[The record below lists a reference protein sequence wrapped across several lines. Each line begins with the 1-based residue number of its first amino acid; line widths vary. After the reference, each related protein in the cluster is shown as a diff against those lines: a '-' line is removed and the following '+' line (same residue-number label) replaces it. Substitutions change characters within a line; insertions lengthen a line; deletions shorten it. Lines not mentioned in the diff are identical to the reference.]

1 MKILFQA
8 NRVYR
13 AFART
18 VKWMTASV
26 AGLFVIAF
34 LLIQIPSIQNYI
46 GQKIIASVSKDLN
59 TRITVSEVAFNF
71 HSARLS
77 ELTLYDQE
85 NDTLLSSDQLLVDY
99 NLLPILSNNFR
110 FGEII
115 IDRPSVHLKR
125 NRDSLENYA
134 FLLKYFGG
142 SEKEGS
148 LAEKNNKSKA
158 KLKIKS
164 IGIRHASFRMNDQV
178 TGASLAYR
186 DDFLHIELSR
196 IDLENKSLEIQSL
209 DVERPRIERKY
220 IAKNSVNDSMT
231 STWPIEIPWD
241 IKLNSLSVH
250 EGQLLSKTPGAPPM
264 PSGIN
269 PADLNISGIDI
280 RINGIEFLNDSLS
293 CEIENI
299 ALQEQS
305 GFRIDSLSG
314 MIEAGKK
321 KIVFRD
327 AWIQTPNSLLK
338 EDISIGLPGQTSTED
353 FFQELAFD
361 VEFHESK
368 LAQEDIL
375 YFTAPVNAP
384 KKDIQLDGRI
394 YGQLSNLHGRDLDL
408 SYGKVTRFQGDFTI
422 MGLPNPEET
431 FLDMSIHHFQSDYY
445 ELNQLLRFAELPPN
459 TKKLG
464 VSTFKGNFTGFLTDF
479 VAYGTLNTAIGRLE
493 SDINMKIPA
502 QGEPSY
508 SGTLLVKDFDAGYYL
523 DDPNM
528 GRLSFNGHVSGE
540 SFDRDK
546 LKAHIDGKVQLI
558 EYLGYAYR
566 DIIFAGEVEKRF
578 LSGQL
583 TIKDPNADLDFNGTV
598 DFKTETP
605 RFSATA
611 DIRNL
616 NTKPLGL
623 STEKWKIRSRVT
635 ADIRGIDIDD
645 LVGEIVMR
653 NTEAYA
659 HNSFFNLGTISLRSE
674 NYSLG
679 KRMILES
686 KIADARIDGNFK
698 ISTLA
703 PAFLSYLSNYYPSL
717 LDIEEQ
723 PAEGQDFMFEL
734 LVKKTNNF
742 TDLLLPD
749 VKGLEGIHISG
760 NFNSLYKRL
769 ILTANVP
776 RLRYRNLQ
784 LKNFDLYAHSTDD
797 TLYFDTQTDEL
808 AFNKQLRAAQVIHG
822 YVNSDKAFLNLKAFE
837 NELANQLLA
846 NLVLSNSGDSL
857 ELKIVS
863 STLKMAGKEWEINSE
878 NSLFYYDR
886 NLYARKLEF
895 KSGDEKIEIRNIES
909 NGEQSVSGLTARME
923 NVELGYWMDI
933 ANVLPYHLD
942 GNIRGEINVF
952 DLFEPA
958 PHMQSNLKIDA
969 FQIES
974 EDLGELSLETTL
986 NTGDM
991 LLHLDAQLAAQEGTA
1006 SASGSINVSSQALD
1020 LDVTA
1025 NNAPFRILEPFLT
1038 GILTEMQGVVN
1049 GRAHLGGTALKP
1061 DMQGNMLVSNAE
1073 ATLDY
1078 LKSRYYFDPLPIEFT
1093 NQSIYLKE
1101 SQFRDAP
1108 GSEASRALI
1117 GGEIFMKNFN
1127 ELEFRDF
1134 YVYTDHDF
1142 KFMETTESDNEY
1154 FYGTAYG
1161 KGIVLINGPINFLDI
1176 YINAV
1181 SDPGTQVSIPIQY
1194 ESGVSQYQ
1202 FVRFVNHR
1210 EIESKEKKADESI
1223 PIWLVNF
1230 TMDLDI
1236 TPAAEIQLI
1245 FDEKAGDIIKGR
1257 GEGSLKL
1264 KFNSEFDFEMY
1275 GGISI
1280 EEGEYLFTLQD
1291 IINKKFELEPG
1302 GTITWSGDPYGA
1314 NLNLIAKYSRKVS
1327 AYNLVSDLLDQL
1339 SSTEL
1344 QAVKKP
1350 GIYTV
1355 LLHMQG
1361 PLDAPEISFDIE
1373 AERKNELGN
1382 IISSRLQ
1389 EIRNDENELNKQV
1402 FGLIV
1407 FNSFLPSEF
1416 SASSGSSSLVSS
1428 GVGTVTEFLSN
1439 QLSLYFNDWLS
1450 KYDFEVDFQYRNYE
1464 IGSNGE
1470 VPGIVRNALELELSK
1485 RIGRL
1490 SINVGGNFD
1499 FGNTSTSIAS
1509 ANNLAGDFSVEY
1521 SLTEDGRIRVR
1532 AFRDSEYDLFSDAYR
1547 NKGGVG
1553 LYFKKEFNSFKEL
1566 FQGNPDKDTDKAALE
1581 GIEGKK

>member
-34 LLIQIPSIQNYI
+34 LLLQIPSIQNYI
-46 GQKIIASVSKDLN
+46 GQRIIASIANDLN
-59 TRITVSEVAFNF
+59 TRITVSELAFNF

-77 ELTLYDQE
+77 QLTLYDRE
-85 NDTLLSSDQLLVDY
+85 NDTLLSTERLLLHY
-99 NLLPILSNNFR
+99 ELLPMLSNNFH

-125 NRDSLENYA
+125 NSDSVENYA
-134 FLLKYFGG
+134 FLMEYFGG
-142 SEKEGS
+142 GTKEAPAG
-148 LAEKNNKSKA
+148 KNQRRSNGR
-158 KLKIKS
+158 LKIKS
-164 IGIRHASFRMNDQV
+164 IGISNASFRTDDRV
-178 TGASLAYR
+178 SGASFSYH
-186 DDFLHIELSR
+186 DDFLRLELSR
-196 IDLENKSLEIQSL
+196 VDLENKSLEIQSL
-209 DVERPRIERKY
+209 IVEKPRIVRKNPSQS
-220 IAKNSVNDSMT
+220 AVHDSLKAA
-231 STWPIEIPWD
+231 WPLEFPWNV
-241 IKLNSLSVH
+241 KLHSITVH
-250 EGQLLSKTPGAPPM
+250 DGAVISEKPGAKKM
-264 PSGIN
+264 LSGIN
-269 PADLNISGIDI
+269 PDDLKISGIDI
-280 RINGIEFLNDSLS
+280 RINGFDLSGDSLS
-293 CEIENI
+293 CQIGNI
-299 ALQEQS
+299 ALHEQS
-305 GFRIDSLSG
+305 GFRLDSLSG
-314 MIEAGKK
+314 MVEAGKK
-321 KIVFRD
+321 RIILSNAR
-327 AWIQTPNSLLK
+327 IRTPHSLLK
-338 EDISIGLPGQTSTED
+338 EDISIDLPGEINTED
-353 FFQELAFD
+353 FFQEVAFD
-361 VEFHESK
+361 VVIHDSK
-368 LAQEDIL
+368 LAQKDML
-375 YFTAPVNAP
+375 YFAAPQNTVQ
-384 KKDIQLDGRI
+384 KDIQLDGRI
-394 YGQLSNLHGRDLDL
+394 YGQLSNLHGRNLKL
-408 SYGKVTRFQGDFTI
+408 SYGEVTRFQGDFTI
-422 MGLPNPEET
+422 MGLPDPEET

-464 VSTFKGNFTGFLTDF
+464 VSSFTGNFTGFLTDF

-502 QGEPSY
+502 RGEPGY
-508 SGTLLVKDFDAGYYL
+508 SGTLIVKDFDAGYYL

-528 GRLSFNGHVSGE
+528 GRLSFSGHINGE
-540 SFDRDK
+540 SFDLDR

-566 DIIFAGEVEKRF
+566 DIEFAGEVEKRF
-578 LSGQL
+578 LSGHL
-583 TIKDPNADLDFNGTV
+583 AIRDPNADLDFNGTV

-623 STEKWKIRSRVT
+623 SSEKWKIRSRVT
-635 ADIRGIDIDD
+635 ADIRGMDIDN

-659 HNSFFNLGTISLRSE
+659 RNRFFNLGTISLRSE

-686 KIADARIDGNFK
+686 KLADARMDGNFK
-698 ISTLA
+698 ISRLA
-703 PAFLSYLSNYYPSL
+703 PALLSYFSNYYPSL
-717 LDIEEQ
+717 QEKEEQ
-723 PAEGQDFMFEL
+723 PREEQDFMFEL

-749 VKGLEGIHISG
+749 LKGLEGIHISG
-760 NFNSLYKRL
+760 NFNSLFKRL

-784 LKNFDLYAHSTDD
+784 VKNFNLYAHSTDD
-797 TLYFDTQTDEL
+797 TLYFETKSDEL
-808 AFNKQLRAAQVIHG
+808 IFNNQLRAAQVIHG
-822 YVNSDKAFLNLKAFE
+822 YVNGNKVYIDLKAFE
-837 NELANQLLA
+837 NEPANELLA
-846 NLVLSNSGDSL
+846 NMVLSNAGDSL

-863 STLKMAGKEWEINSE
+863 STLKMDGKQWDIRSE

-886 NLYARKLEF
+886 NLYARNLEF
-895 KSGDEKIEIRNIES
+895 KSGAEKIEIRNIEGK
-909 NGEQSVSGLTARME
+909 GEKNVSGLSARME

-933 ANVLPYHLD
+933 ANVLPYHLS
-942 GNIRGEINVF
+942 GYARGEIRVL
-952 DLFEPA
+952 DIFESSPRV
-958 PHMQSNLKIDA
+958 QSSLNIDS

-974 EDLGELSLETTL
+974 EELGALSIESML

-991 LLHLDAQLAAQEGTA
+991 ILHLEAELAAPEGSATA
-1006 SASGSINVSSQALD
+1006 SGQVNVNSQALD

-1025 NNAPFRILEPFLT
+1025 KNAPFRILEPFLT
-1038 GILTEMQGVVN
+1038 GILTQMQGVVN
-1049 GRAHLGGTALKP
+1049 GRAHLGGSAEKP
-1061 DMQGNMLVSNAE
+1061 EMKGNMLISNAE

-1078 LKSRYYFDPLPIEFT
+1078 LKSRYYFDPLTVEFT
-1093 NQSIYLKE
+1093 RQSIYLKE

-1108 GSEASRALI
+1108 GSDASRALI

-1127 ELEFRDF
+1127 EPEFRDF
-1134 YVYTDHDF
+1134 YIYTDHDF

-1161 KGIVLINGPINFLDI
+1161 KGIVLINGPVNFLDI

-1181 SDPGTQVSIPIQY
+1181 SDPGTEVSIPIQS

-1202 FVRFVNHR
+1202 FVRFVNHGQS
-1210 EIESKEKKADESI
+1210 ENKEKKTDESV

-1314 NLNLIAKYSRKVS
+1314 DLNLVAKYSRKAS
-1327 AYNLVSDLLDQL
+1327 AYNLVSDLIDQL
-1339 SSTEL
+1339 SSSEL

-1382 IISSRLQ
+1382 IVSSRLQ

-1416 SASSGSSSLVSS
+1416 SASSGSNSLVSS

-1470 VPGIVRNALELELSK
+1470 VPGIVRNALDLELSK
-1485 RIGRL
+1485 KIGRL
-1490 SINVGGNFD
+1490 AINVGGNFD
-1499 FGNTSTSIAS
+1499 FGNTSTSVAS

-1521 SLTEDGRIRVR
+1521 SLTEDGRIRIR

-1566 FQGNPDKDTDKAALE
+1566 FRGSPDKDADKAALE
-1581 GIEGKK
+1581 GIEGKR